1 MVALSRLD
9 AQIPPAR
16 IPLVATQA
24 RTSLSGC
31 HSGWSLV
38 CRGAK
43 LALGQANRYPRSFA
57 PFPSLFRP
65 YSHEQVVNIS
75 DLVIVIRPEVQMPLH
90 NRGGTIGADMNVGKI
105 ECQKLVRATSYTLQ
119 ICGFVLDRT
128 VGVCVREIICSDCH
142 VENKGVVMIS

>member
-1 MVALSRLD
+1 MIALSRLD

-16 IPLVATQA
+16 IPLVATQEA

-43 LALGQANRYPRSFA
+43 LPLRQANRYPRSFA

-65 YSHEQVVNIS
+65 CSHEQVVIIS
-75 DLVIVIRPEVQMPLH
+75 DLAIVIRPEVQMPLH
-90 NRGGTIGADMNVGKI
+90 NRGGSVG
-105 ECQKLVRATSYTLQ
+105 T
-119 ICGFVLDRT
+119 D
-128 VGVCVREIICSDCH
+128 
-142 VENKGVVMIS
+142 